1 MKNFES
7 LLAAY
12 LAFWAIVF
20 AYHFTIAQRLS
31 RAEDDLR
38 RLKQLLAP
46 PS

>member
-31 RAEDDLR
+31 RAEDDLA
-38 RLKQLLAP
+38 RLKEQLG
-46 PS
+46 S